1 MPIKVL
7 PIDIINKIAAG
18 EVVERPASV
27 VKELVENSLDAGAS
41 AIEVEI
47 KQGGLQ
53 LIRVS
58 DDGSGMDPAEMRLSL
73 ERHATSKITGYDDL
87 LSIASYG
94 FRGEA
99 LPSIASVSRLTMSSR
114 PEGGSSS
121 WVIECDGGGIV
132 NQKASAANQGTT
144 ITVEELFAK
153 VPARR
158 KFLKAEVTEARK
170 VADEVV
176 SQALANPKVSFRL
189 VIDGK
194 QSFDYPGGN
203 LEQRLEDVLTAEVFR
218 SMLPVDFGQ
227 RPLAVKGFA
236 LSPDKLLARR
246 RDQYLFVNGR
256 RISDRLAGSAIYRG
270 YGPSLLG
277 RHPSYVIFL
286 EISPRQV
293 DINVHPAKREVRFR
307 DDGLV
312 FNTVRSAIH
321 RAMFQEQGGPDSL
334 SPVSFGGF
342 FGSSSQQYA
351 GKEALSLEDKKAVY
365 QLYGSEEPQAV
376 GDLFGVAE
384 PRSGNLSLVSY
395 WQAHNRYI
403 FAGIKNGI
411 IMVDQHAAHER
422 VLFEELLKSR
432 EKRLSQQLLFPVS
445 VELNP
450 SQKIAFEQFQDIFA
464 SFGFDI
470 KQFSGNT
477 VVIEGLPA
485 AAGDRVEGGEL
496 IRNILSDLCQNP
508 AATLEPAEKLA
519 MSFACHAAV
528 KAGQPLSQE
537 EMNRLI
543 DRLFATSSPYLDP
556 HGRPAVIRL
565 TLDDLERRFGRI

>member
-1 MPIKVL
+1 MPIKIL
-7 PIDIINKIAAG
+7 PLDIVNKIAAG

-47 KQGGLQ
+47 GRGGLQ

-87 LSIASYG
+87 LTIASYG

-114 PEGGSSS
+114 PEVASSA

-132 NQKASAANQGTT
+132 SQKASAGNRGTT
-144 ITVEELFAK
+144 ITVEDLFAK

-158 KFLKAEVTEARK
+158 KFLKADMTEVRR

-194 QSFDYPGGN
+194 ESFDYPGGS
-203 LEQRLEDVLTAEVFR
+203 LEQRLEGVLTAEVFR

-236 LSPDKLLARR
+236 LRPDKLLARR

-256 RISDRLAGSAIYRG
+256 RVSDRLAGSAIYRG

-286 EISPRQV
+286 EISPKQV

-307 DDGLV
+307 DEGLV

-321 RAMFQEQGGPDSL
+321 RAMFQEQGAPDNL
-334 SPVSFGGF
+334 SPGSLGGF
-342 FGSSSQQYA
+342 FGTDDRQHHGPEGLAQ
-351 GKEALSLEDKKAVY
+351 EDKKAVY
-365 QLYGSEEPQAV
+365 QLYGSEEPKAL

-384 PRSGNLSLVSY
+384 PRSENVSLVSY

-432 EKRLSQQLLFPVS
+432 EKRLSQQLLFPIS
-445 VELNP
+445 LELNP
-450 SQKIAFEQFQDIFA
+450 SQKIAFEQFQDIFT

-485 AAGDRVEGGEL
+485 AAGDRVEGEKL

-508 AATLEPAEKLA
+508 AASLEPAEKLA

>member
-7 PIDIINKIAAG
+7 PIDIVNKIAAG

-27 VKELVENSLDAGAS
+27 VKELLENSLDAGAS

-47 KQGGLQ
+47 SHGGLQ

-58 DDGSGMDPAEMRLSL
+58 DDGSGMGPEDMRLSL

-99 LPSIASVSRLTMSSR
+99 LPSIASVSRLTMLSR
-114 PEGGSSS
+114 PEGAASA
-121 WVIECDGGGIV
+121 WVIECDGGRIIT
-132 NQKASAANQGTT
+132 QKESSGNRGTT
-144 ITVEELFAK
+144 VTVEELFAN

-158 KFLKAEVTEARK
+158 KFLKAEMTEARK
-170 VADEVV
+170 VVDEVV
-176 SQALANPKVSFRL
+176 SQALANPEVSFRL
-189 VIDGK
+189 VLDGK
-194 QSFDYPGGN
+194 MSFDYPAGP
-203 LEQRLEDVLTAEVFR
+203 LEQRLEDILTAEVFH
-218 SMLPVDFGQ
+218 SMLPIDFGQ

-236 LSPDKLLARR
+236 LSPEKLLARR

-256 RISDRLAGSAIYRG
+256 RVSDRLAGSAIYRG

-277 RHPSYVIFL
+277 CHPSYVIFL

-321 RAMFQEQGGPDSL
+321 RAMFQEQGAPDNLSPDSL
-334 SPVSFGGF
+334 GGF
-342 FGSSSQQYA
+342 FGTDDRQHH
-351 GKEALSLEDKKAVY
+351 GKEGLTLEDKKAVY
-365 QLYGSEEPQAV
+365 QLYGSEEPKAI
-376 GDLFGVAE
+376 GELFGVAE
-384 PRSGNLSLVSY
+384 PRSENVSLVSY

-422 VLFEELLKSR
+422 ILFEELLKSR
-432 EKRLSQQLLFPVS
+432 ERRLSQQLLFPVS
-445 VELNP
+445 MELNP
-450 SQKIAFEQFQDIFA
+450 SQKIAFEQFQDIFS

-477 VVIEGLPA
+477 IVIEGLPA
-485 AAGDRVEGGEL
+485 AAGDRVEGEEL

-508 AATLEPAEKLA
+508 AVSLEPAEKLA

>member
-7 PIDIINKIAAG
+7 PIEIVNKIAAG

-41 AIEVEI
+41 TVEVEI
-47 KQGGLQ
+47 KHGGLK

-58 DDGSGMDPAEMRLSL
+58 DDGTGMSPDDMRLSL
-73 ERHATSKITGYDDL
+73 ERHATSKITGYEDI
-87 LSIASYG
+87 LSISSYG

-99 LPSIASVSRLTMSSR
+99 LPSIASVSRLSMLSR
-114 PEGGSSS
+114 SEKEPAAWLIECEGGR
-121 WVIECDGGGIV
+121 IV
-132 NQKASAANQGTT
+132 SQKASAGNRGTT
-144 ITVEELFAK
+144 VTAEDLFAN

-158 KFLKAEVTEARK
+158 KFLKAEMTEARK
-170 VADEVV
+170 VADEVI
-176 SQALANPKVSFRL
+176 SQAMANPAVSFRL
-189 VIDGK
+189 VIDARE
-194 QSFDYPGGN
+194 SFDYPAGQ
-203 LEQRLEDVLTAEVFR
+203 LEQRLEDILTTDVFR
-218 SMLPVDFGQ
+218 SMLPIKFGQ
-227 RPLAVKGFA
+227 RPLSVMGYS
-236 LSPDKLLARR
+236 LNTEKLMPRR

-256 RISDRLAGSAIYRG
+256 RVSDRLAGSAIYQG
-270 YGPSLLG
+270 YGTSLLG
-277 RHPSYVIFL
+277 RHPAYVLFL
-286 EISPRQV
+286 EISPQQV

-321 RAMFQEQGGPDSL
+321 RAIFKDQGGPDNL
-334 SPVSFGGF
+334 SPSGF
-342 FGSSSQQYA
+342 FGSYNQQYHE
-351 GKEALSLEDKKAVY
+351 KEGLTLEDKKAVY
-365 QLYGSEEPQAV
+365 QLYGSEEPKAI
-376 GDLFGVAE
+376 GELFVAAE
-384 PRSGNLSLVSY
+384 PRSENVSLVSY

-422 VLFEELLKSR
+422 ILFEELLKSR
-432 EKRLSQQLLFPVS
+432 EKRLSQQLLFPIS
-445 VELNP
+445 LELNP

-477 VVIEGLPA
+477 VVVEGLPA
-485 AAGDRVEGGEL
+485 AAGDRVEGEEL
-496 IRNILSDLCQNP
+496 IKNILADLCQNP
-508 AATLEPAEKLA
+508 TVSVEPAEKLA

>member
-7 PIDIINKIAAG
+7 PIDIVNKIAAG

-27 VKELVENSLDAGAS
+27 VKELVENSLDAGAKTV
-41 AIEVEI
+41 EVEI
-47 KQGGLQ
+47 GHGGLQ

-58 DDGSGMDPAEMRLSL
+58 DDGEGMDPGDMRLSL
-73 ERHATSKITGYDDL
+73 ERHATSKITGYEDL

-114 PEGGSSS
+114 PEGASSA
-121 WVIECDGGGIV
+121 WTIECDGGRIV
-132 NQKASAANQGTT
+132 TQKESAGNRGTT
-144 ITVEELFAK
+144 ITVEELFAN

-158 KFLKAEVTEARK
+158 KFLKAEMTESRK
-170 VADEVV
+170 VADELV
-176 SQALANPKVSFRL
+176 SQAMANPKVSFRL

-194 QSFDYPGGN
+194 ESFDYPAGP
-203 LEQRLEDVLTAEVFR
+203 LEQRLEDILTEEVFR

-236 LSPDKLLARR
+236 LSPEKLLPRR
-246 RDQYLFVNGR
+246 RDQYLFVNDR
-256 RISDRLAGSAIYRG
+256 RVSDRLAGSAIYRG

-286 EISPRQV
+286 EISPKQV

-307 DDGLV
+307 DEGLV

-321 RAMFQEQGGPDSL
+321 RAMFQEQGAPDNL
-334 SPVSFGGF
+334 SPGSLGVF
-342 FGSSSQQYA
+342 FGTDDRQNHGPEGLAQ
-351 GKEALSLEDKKAVY
+351 EDKKAVY
-365 QLYGSEEPQAV
+365 QLYGSEEPKAL

-384 PRSGNLSLVSY
+384 PRSENVSLVSY

-411 IMVDQHAAHER
+411 IMIDQHAAHER

-432 EKRLSQQLLFPVS
+432 EKRLSQQLLFPIPL
-445 VELNP
+445 ELNP
-450 SQKIAFEQFQDIFA
+450 SQKIAFEQFQDIFT

-485 AAGDRVEGGEL
+485 AAGDRVEGEEL

-508 AATLEPAEKLA
+508 AATVEPSEKLA

>member
-7 PIDIINKIAAG
+7 PADIVNKIAAG

-41 AIEVEI
+41 TVEVEI
-47 KQGGLQ
+47 SHGGLQ

-58 DDGSGMDPAEMRLSL
+58 DDGSGMSPDDMRLSL
-73 ERHATSKITGYDDL
+73 ERHATSKISQYDDL
-87 LSIASYG
+87 LTIGSYG

-99 LPSIASVSRLTMSSR
+99 LPSIASVSRLSMLSR
-114 PEGGSSS
+114 PDGAFSACL
-121 WVIECDGGGIV
+121 IECDNGRMV
-132 NQKASAANQGTT
+132 SQKESAGNQGTT
-144 ITVEELFAK
+144 VTVEELFAN

-158 KFLKAEVTEARK
+158 KFLKAEMTEARK
-170 VADEVV
+170 VAEEVV
-176 SQALANPKVSFRL
+176 SQAMANPKVSFRL
-189 VIDGK
+189 VMDGK
-194 QSFDYPGGN
+194 ESFDYPAGN
-203 LEQRLEDVLTAEVFR
+203 LEQRLEDILTTEVFR

-227 RPLAVKGFA
+227 KPLSVKGYS
-236 LSPDKLLARR
+236 LNTDKLMSRR

-256 RISDRLAGSAIYRG
+256 RVSDRLAGSAIYRG
-270 YGPSLLG
+270 YGTSLLG
-277 RHPSYVIFL
+277 RHPAYVIFL

-321 RAMFQEQGGPDSL
+321 RAMFQEQGAPDNLSSGSL
-334 SPVSFGGF
+334 GGF
-342 FGSSSQQYA
+342 FGTSDRQYPE
-351 GKEALSLEDKKAVY
+351 KEELTLEDKKAVY
-365 QLYGSEEPQAV
+365 QLYGSEDQKAV
-376 GDLFGVAE
+376 GELFGVAE
-384 PRSGNLSLVSY
+384 PRSENVSLVSY

-445 VELNP
+445 MELNP

-496 IRNILSDLCQNP
+496 IRNILADLCQNP
-508 AATLEPAEKLA
+508 AASLEPAEKLA

>member
-7 PIDIINKIAAG
+7 PLDIVNKIAAG

-41 AIEVEI
+41 SIEVEI
-47 KQGGLQ
+47 RHGGLQ
-53 LIRVS
+53 LTRVS
-58 DDGSGMDPAEMRLSL
+58 DDGGGMDPDDMRLSL

-114 PEGGSSS
+114 PMGASSA
-121 WVIECDGGGIV
+121 WTIECDGGRIIA
-132 NQKASAANQGTT
+132 QKESAGNRGTT
-144 ITVEELFAK
+144 ITVEELFAN

-158 KFLKAEVTEARK
+158 KFLKAEMTEARK
-170 VADEVV
+170 VTDEVV
-176 SQALANPKVSFRL
+176 SQAMANPEVSFRL

-194 QSFDYPGGN
+194 ESFDYHVGP
-203 LEQRLEDVLTAEVFR
+203 LEQRLEDILTDEVFR

-256 RISDRLAGSAIYRG
+256 RVSDRLAGSAIYRG

-277 RHPSYVIFL
+277 KHPAYVIFL

-321 RAMFQEQGGPDSL
+321 RAMFQEQGAPDNL
-334 SPVSFGGF
+334 SPGSLGGF
-342 FGSSSQQYA
+342 FGTDDRQHH
-351 GKEALSLEDKKAVY
+351 GPEGLTPEDKKAVY
-365 QLYGSEEPQAV
+365 QLYGSEEPKAL

-384 PRSGNLSLVSY
+384 PRSENFSLVSY
-395 WQAHNRYI
+395 WQAHDRYI

-432 EKRLSQQLLFPVS
+432 EKGLSQQLLFPIS
-445 VELNP
+445 LELNP
-450 SQKIAFEQFQDIFA
+450 SQKIAFEQFQDTFA

-485 AAGDRVEGGEL
+485 AAGDRVEGEEL

-508 AATLEPAEKLA
+508 AATAEPAEKLA